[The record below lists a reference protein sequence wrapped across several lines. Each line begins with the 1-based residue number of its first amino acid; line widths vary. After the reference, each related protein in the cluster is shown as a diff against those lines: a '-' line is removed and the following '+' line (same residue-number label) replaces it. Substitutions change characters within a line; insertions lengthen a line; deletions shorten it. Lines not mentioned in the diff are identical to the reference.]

1 MIKINIPKN
10 NINERKYIIDI
21 IFDEFLGLEY
31 QVNESDICKNWEI
44 ELENRHKLILEDH
57 FFSKYPNNLEYL
69 KLENIPSKVEFA
81 QNKFIV
87 EDNIPIIYGN
97 TKLETK
103 NYELETKNQK
113 LKTIICGID
122 IFASSF
128 FMLTR
133 WEEYVNKN
141 RDKHDR
147 FPATES
153 LAYKNGFLDRPIV
166 NEYIEMLK
174 NMLLE
179 LGLIQKLK
187 TRNYELL
194 LTHDVDIPLRYRN
207 IMGNIRELAGDI
219 LKQKSIVSALKSL
232 NRQIKVF
239 LGIQKDPFDT
249 FDYLMNISEKVGVK
263 SYFFFMGKGTSKFDN
278 MYKSSDKFVK
288 NLIKKIKQRGH
299 YIGIHPTYNAY
310 NDFEQIKKEK
320 QELQINLDTQI
331 TFGREHFLRFE
342 VPTTWQIWDD
352 NDLIWDSTLSFADKE
367 GFRCGVCYEFSVFNI
382 ITRKKLKLK
391 EKPLIVMEGSFVTY
405 QPNINPKDMEEKINY
420 LINKVKKY
428 NGEFVFL
435 WHNSSFNA
443 AQWIKYQD
451 IYERVI
457 LNQNLEINKTFIK
470 QQ

>member
-1 MIKINIPKN
+1 MLKITIPNN
-10 NINERKYIIDI
+10 NIFERKYILDI
-21 IFDEFLGLEY
+21 IFDEFLGLDFKML
-31 QVNESDICKNWEI
+31 ESDNRQDWII
-44 ELENRHKLILEDH
+44 ELENGSKIIFEDH
-57 FFSKYPNNLEYL
+57 FFNKYLKELEYL
-69 KLENIPSKVEFA
+69 KLENIPAKVEFVKN
-81 QNKFIV
+81 QFIV
-87 EDNIPIIYGN
+87 EDDIPIIYGN
-97 TKLETK
+97 KKLETK
-103 NYELETKNQK
+103 NDE

-122 IFASSF
+122 IFASCF

-133 WEEYVNKN
+133 WEEYLNKN
-141 RDKHDR
+141 RDSHDR
-147 FPATES
+147 FSANES
-153 LAYKNGFLDRPIV
+153 LAYKQGFLDRPIV
-166 NEYIEMLK
+166 NEYVEMLK

-249 FDYLMNISEKVGVK
+249 FDYLMDISEKVGVK

-352 NDLIWDSTLSFADKE
+352 NDLVWDSTLSFADKE
-367 GFRCGVCYEFSVFNI
+367 GFRSGVCYPYSVFNI
-382 ITRKKLKLK
+382 LTRKKLKLK
-391 EKPLIVMEGSFVTY
+391 ERPLIVMEGSFVTY